1 MTRQAEI
8 TCCLFIHAIASCHRR
23 FADHAKWFQLQEGFM
38 DYKTIFIVD
47 PIRNERIP
55 LAKFLSE
62 EIFTIMTFISPN
74 DCFKKPDLIRCDLMV
89 FVPRKDKN
97 EVKHLMNIK
106 KKFRKIPLIFLL
118 TEDFPDVN
126 LTEITANG
134 FPNLYK
140 AGNNEKVREIMLG
153 LLAEEGLPPRTEV
166 PHPVPITQEVRDAIS
181 PRTE

>member
-1 MTRQAEI
+1 
-8 TCCLFIHAIASCHRR
+8 
-23 FADHAKWFQLQEGFM
+23 M

-47 PIRNERIP
+47 PIRSERIP

-62 EIFTIMTFISPN
+62 EIFTVMTFVSPN
-74 DCFKKPDLIRCDLMV
+74 DFFKKSDLIRCDLIV
-89 FVPRKDKN
+89 FVPRKEKN
-97 EVKHLMNIK
+97 EIKHLMNIK

-153 LLAEEGLPPRTEV
+153 LLAAEGLPPRTEV
-166 PHPVPITQEVRDAIS
+166 PHPVPISKEVQNAIDAA
-181 PRTE
+181 RGTE